1 MWQKKNVINHKNYFY
16 SAWLKK
22 KPITCNY
29 ETINEKSCSCV
40 SFTHNMWLTLPHYG
54 DIIWLSFHM
63 ASYPILM
70 SVISIKPVVFLFHLL
85 RVLLAERQIVFY
97 IVYAD
102 FMIYCQYD
110 LTDYRTLAGEQT
122 CTHSWPK
129 SMWDIHTLFFQGIL
143 YWDELHT
150 TTALWT
156 CRKKD
161 EWEKKCVKERDCVCL
176 ISTVA
181 DYMHILHSHEQI
193 IRFLWP
199 SKSSIFSSERKSTVP
214 GHDPFTLSLAHGH
227 KTLEWT

>member
-1 MWQKKNVINHKNYFY
+1 MRDGQWKIIKPHLIHTPQYVIFLIHNV
-16 SAWLKK
+16 
-22 KPITCNY
+22 
-29 ETINEKSCSCV
+29 
-40 SFTHNMWLTLPHYG
+40 WLTLPQYG

-63 ASYPILM
+63 ASYQVFV
-70 SVISIKPVVFLFHLL
+70 SVISIKPVVFLFPLL
-85 RVLLAERQIVFY
+85 NVLLAERQIVFCLY
-97 IVYAD
+97 R
-102 FMIYCQYD
+102 FYD
-110 LTDYRTLAGEQT
+110 ILPIWLSRLSVSGRRTH
-122 CTHSWPK
+122 THSWPK

-143 YWDELHT
+143 YWDELQP

-161 EWEKKCVKERDCVCL
+161 EWERECVRERDCVWL

-214 GHDPFTLSLAHGH
+214 GRDPFTLSLTHGH
-227 KTLEWT
+227 KTLEWTKWNRVQRD